1 MFYMIKDSKYMFPF
15 PTCTKCSSKN
25 KVLNILKRQTRRI
38 VFLNDSRLN
47 KATEHCMWG
56 ALVGM
61 LIFYFIL
68 WKKTLRNHLALNT
81 ACEGH

>member
-1 MFYMIKDSKYMFPF
+1 MFYMIKDSKYMFRF

-68 WKKTLRNHLALNT
+68 
-81 ACEGH
+81 